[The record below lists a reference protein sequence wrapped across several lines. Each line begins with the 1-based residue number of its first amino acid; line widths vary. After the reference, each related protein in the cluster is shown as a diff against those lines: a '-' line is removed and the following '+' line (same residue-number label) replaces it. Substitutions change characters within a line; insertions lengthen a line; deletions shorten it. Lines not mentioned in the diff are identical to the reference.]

1 MAGRSRR
8 GRGRRMGSG
17 WEEWGGYMEAKRQ
30 KLSEQFAKNADETIS
45 GPISDIFKGVAI
57 YVDGYTKPSS
67 DELKKIMRQHGGKYE
82 HYMMKTRV
90 THVIATNLPDSK
102 IRKDFKHCK
111 VVKPE
116 WIIECVKAGRLLSYI
131 PFQLYTGQ
139 SKNQPGMA
147 SYSAFAVAR
156 QTSTTSTL
164 ARMATMNESSVS
176 FDKDDLFSPEKS
188 EECIGN
194 HANDMEHF
202 PTPKSPTLDASDSDS
217 SDNEF
222 GRLLAESKK
231 TERESTS
238 NEKKI
243 DDTSK
248 DQNSSKNVIKPDDL
262 MSDDEIDIDIV
273 AQILEETKNTNNNSP
288 MENEK
293 AKSKTESTTCNI
305 VSETENKQSPSKRG
319 MALAGEPEFISEF
332 YNNSRLHHLSTWKS
346 EFKSYVNELQK
357 QGTNFIGRQKLKEFL
372 QKKCDTMSD
381 RGIIS
386 VANVGKPEKII
397 MHVDMDCFFVSVGL
411 RKKPDLKGK
420 PIAVTHSRGKGVK
433 SQVPGS
439 DPQYEF
445 EQWKQRKLQKGNQ
458 KQSDSQLT
466 DELGDSWNVISK
478 SSDSFHSMSE
488 IASCSYE
495 ARQAGV
501 KNGMFM
507 GKAKSLCPD
516 LITIPYDFEGYNEVS
531 RMLYD
536 IVASYTHDI
545 EAVSCDEMLVDC
557 TDLLS
562 DTGAESLD
570 FVTMLRQEIYQKT
583 KCTASAGLGGNILQA
598 KMATRKAK
606 PNGQYQLKPE
616 DVVEFMKE
624 QSVRDIPGVGWS
636 MSHRLQSMSVST
648 CGDLQD
654 LSLEAL
660 QKEFG
665 PKTGQSLYKYCRGQD
680 DRQIKLEQERKS
692 VSAEINYG
700 IRFKN
705 DYDADKFLMELSE
718 EVHTRL
724 KKINMKGKTV
734 TLKLMIRR
742 EDAPKETAKFM
753 GHGLCNHI
761 SKSST
766 LPLATDDP
774 KIIAK
779 ECLTILR
786 NQHLNVQDL
795 RGVGIQ
801 IQRLESAVVGT
812 KTTNG
817 PASSILKFTVAKLDL
832 PKHTET
838 RNNILP
844 SSLSKSSVETA
855 LSIKPQPEKKSRE
868 NLMKNFLTNS
878 KTTMENLENS
888 GPEKQKEGIDINL
901 LISKTVTKDSTC
913 QSNMSCSR
921 ATQNLAEDITR
932 RSNALIVPPLPTL
945 NLETSPTEL
954 FNIPEFPSV
963 NIDLSTPIRSKVPAT
978 PELTRNRIAVPADY
992 FPSPSQIDPEVLQEL
1007 PPDIRKQ
1014 IEAEMIIRKKSK
1026 GVPNDNQNLP
1036 SSDEPGCS
1044 HWTNPPPAYKK
1055 TQQED
1060 SVIGLPSMS
1069 QIDPDVLPELPPD
1082 IRQQIEAEMNT
1093 RHKPDTMPLANQH
1106 QTISRNLHSGD
1117 QPGCSN
1123 WTNQPKANTRPVRSS
1138 PIVALPSFSQLD
1150 ESCFNALPLD
1160 IQREIKSAYGNQ
1172 SKGMQINNKSPNAK
1186 NDQVNLASPTKDQ
1199 SPGHGKKNSPVFKVP
1214 KQPKGKS
1221 GRGRP
1226 KKLNFVSKKQ
1236 PKIKAAVTGK
1246 KSTELLPPD
1255 LIRISDDPVV
1265 VVNEPPSI
1273 TTNFG
1278 NGSCVPQEQ
1287 GTSSNTIQDSI
1298 KVPVNLCGAV
1308 TITEVRTLL
1317 KEWIQTSNDPEKD
1330 DEEIMTSY
1338 LTNLVLDRNLEQV
1351 DLVVKFLNRHIKRLE
1366 NAAWISTFDRILDS
1380 VQNVVKGLYG
1390 SRLKI

>member
-30 KLSEQFAKNADETIS
+30 KLGEQFAKNADENVS
-45 GPISDIFKGVAI
+45 GPLSDIFKGVAI
-57 YVDGYTKPSS
+57 HVDGYTKPSS

-90 THVIATNLPDSK
+90 SHVIATNLPDSK

-131 PFQLYTGQ
+131 PFQLYTSQ

-147 SYSAFAVAR
+147 EYSAFAVAR

-164 ARMATMNESSVS
+164 TRMATMNESSVS
-176 FDKDDLFSPEKS
+176 FNNDVLFSPEKR
-188 EECIGN
+188 EENIGN
-194 HANDMEHF
+194 HANYQEHF
-202 PTPKSPTLDASDSDS
+202 STPITPTLDFSDSDS

-222 GRLLAESKK
+222 GRLLAKSKK
-231 TERESTS
+231 TPLESTS
-238 NEKKI
+238 SEKKKDI
-243 DDTSK
+243 SK
-248 DQNSSKNVIKPDDL
+248 DQNSTKNVMNTDVL
-262 MSDDEIDIDIV
+262 MSDEDISFLT
-273 AQILEETKNTNNNSP
+273 QILEETKNTNNITQ
-288 MENEK
+288 MENDYE
-293 AKSKTESTTCNI
+293 KSKTESTTCNI
-305 VSETENKQSPSKRG
+305 VTEAENKQSPSKRG
-319 MALAGEPEFISEF
+319 MAMAGEPEFISEF

-357 QGTNFIGRQKLKEFL
+357 QGTNFVGRQKLKELL
-372 QKKCDTMSD
+372 QKKCDTISD
-381 RGIIS
+381 RGIIN
-386 VANVGKPEKII
+386 VPNVGKPEKII

-411 RKKPDLKGK
+411 RKRPDLKGK
-420 PIAVTHSRGKGVK
+420 PIGVTHSKGKGVK
-433 SQVPGS
+433 SQADGS

-458 KQSDSQLT
+458 KQSDNQLT
-466 DELGDSWNVISK
+466 DDLGDSWNVISK

-562 DTGAESLD
+562 DTGAEPLD

-606 PNGQYQLKPE
+606 PNGQYHLKPE

-624 QSVRDIPGVGWS
+624 QSVKDIPGVGWS

-648 CGDLQD
+648 CGDLQG

-665 PKTGQSLYKYCRGQD
+665 PKTGQSLHKYCRGQD
-680 DRQIKLEQERKS
+680 ERQIKLEQERKS

-705 DYDADKFLMELSE
+705 DYDADKFLTELAE
-718 EVHTRL
+718 EVCTRL

-786 NQHLNVQDL
+786 NQHLKVQDL

-801 IQRLESAVVGT
+801 IQRLESAVAGF
-812 KTTNG
+812 KTSKG
-817 PASSILKFTVAKLDL
+817 PASSILKFTVAKLDI
-832 PKHTET
+832 PKNTET
-838 RNNILP
+838 RNSILP
-844 SSLSKSSVETA
+844 SSTSKSSVETSF
-855 LSIKPQPEKKSRE
+855 SIKPQTEKKSSE
-868 NLMKNFLTNS
+868 NMMKNFLSNS
-878 KTTMENLENS
+878 KATLENS
-888 GPEKQKEGIDINL
+888 VNSVLGKHKEGMDKNL
-901 LISKTVTKDSTC
+901 LNTTIVTQDSTG

-921 ATQNLAEDITR
+921 TTQNLAEDLNR
-932 RSNALIVPPLPTL
+932 RSNTLIVPPLPTL

-954 FNIPEFPSV
+954 FDNPEYPSV
-963 NIDLSTPIRSKVPAT
+963 NSQSVRSKVPAT
-978 PELTRNRIAVPADY
+978 PELTRNKTDVPTDY
-992 FPSPSQIDPEVLQEL
+992 FPSPSQIDLEVLQEL

-1014 IEAEMIIRKKSK
+1014 IEAEMNSRKKSK
-1026 GVPNDNQNLP
+1026 VVPNNNQNLP

-1044 HWTNPPPAYKK
+1044 HWTNPPPTYTK
-1055 TQQED
+1055 TQNQD
-1060 SVIGLPSMS
+1060 STIGLPSMS
-1069 QIDPDVLPELPPD
+1069 QIDPDVLPELPLD
-1082 IRQQIEAEMNT
+1082 IRQQIEAEIKT
-1093 RHKPDTMPLANQH
+1093 RHQPDNMPVANQH
-1106 QTISRNLHSGD
+1106 QTISHNLQSSD

-1123 WTNQPKANTRPVRSS
+1123 WTNQPKANTRPIRSS

-1150 ESCFNALPLD
+1150 ESCFDALPLD

-1172 SKGMQINNKSPNAK
+1172 N
-1186 NDQVNLASPTKDQ
+1186 Q
-1199 SPGHGKKNSPVFKVP
+1199 SPGHGKKNSPTFKVP

-1236 PKIKAAVTGK
+1236 PKINAAVSGK
-1246 KSTELLPPD
+1246 KSTELHPAD
-1255 LIRISDDPVV
+1255 LFRISDDPIIVDK
-1265 VVNEPPSI
+1265 EPPSI
-1273 TTNFG
+1273 TTNYG
-1278 NGSCVPQEQ
+1278 KTAPQEHE
-1287 GTSSNTIQDSI
+1287 TTSNTNQDSI
-1298 KVPVNLCGAV
+1298 QVQVNLCGAV
-1308 TITEVRTLL
+1308 TITEVRALL

-1330 DEEIMTSY
+1330 DEDIMTSY
-1338 LTNLVLDRNLEQV
+1338 LTNLLLDRNLEQV

>member
-30 KLSEQFAKNADETIS
+30 KLGEQFAKNADENIS
-45 GPISDIFKGVAI
+45 GPLSDIFKGVAI
-57 YVDGYTKPSS
+57 HVDGYTKPSS

-90 THVIATNLPDSK
+90 SHVIATNLPDSK

-131 PFQLYTGQ
+131 PFQLYTSQ

-147 SYSAFAVAR
+147 EYSAFAVAR

-164 ARMATMNESSVS
+164 NRMATMNESSVS
-176 FDKDDLFSPEKS
+176 FNNDALFSPEKGEDS
-188 EECIGN
+188 IGN
-194 HANDMEHF
+194 HANYQEHF
-202 PTPKSPTLDASDSDS
+202 STPITPTLDFSDSDS

-222 GRLLAESKK
+222 GRLLAKSKK
-231 TERESTS
+231 TPFEGISS
-238 NEKKI
+238 EKKKDI
-243 DDTSK
+243 SK
-248 DQNSSKNVIKPDDL
+248 DQNSSKNVMNTDVL
-262 MSDDEIDIDIV
+262 MSDEDISFLT
-273 AQILEETKNTNNNSP
+273 QILEETKSTNNITP
-288 MENEK
+288 MENDYE
-293 AKSKTESTTCNI
+293 KSKTESTTCNI
-305 VSETENKQSPSKRG
+305 VTEAENKQSPSKRG
-319 MALAGEPEFISEF
+319 MAMAGEPEFISEF

-357 QGTNFIGRQKLKEFL
+357 QGTNFVGRQKLKELL
-372 QKKCDTMSD
+372 QKKCDTISD
-381 RGIIS
+381 RGIIN
-386 VANVGKPEKII
+386 VPNVGKPEKII

-411 RKKPDLKGK
+411 RKRPDLKGK
-420 PIAVTHSRGKGVK
+420 PIAVTHSKGKGVK
-433 SQVPGS
+433 SQVDGS

-458 KQSDSQLT
+458 KQSDNQLT
-466 DELGDSWNVISK
+466 DDLGDSWNVISK

-562 DTGAESLD
+562 DTGAEPLD

-583 KCTASAGLGGNILQA
+583 RCAASAGLGGNILQA

-606 PNGQYQLKPE
+606 PNGQYHLKLE
-616 DVVEFMKE
+616 DVVEFMKD
-624 QSVRDIPGVGWS
+624 QSVKDIPGVGWS

-648 CGDLQD
+648 CGDLQG

-665 PKTGQSLYKYCRGQD
+665 SKTGQSLYKYCRGQD

-705 DYDADKFLMELSE
+705 DYDADKFLTELSE
-718 EVHTRL
+718 EVCTRL

-786 NQHLNVQDL
+786 NQHLKVQDL

-801 IQRLESAVVGT
+801 IQRLESAVAGF
-812 KTTNG
+812 KTAKG
-817 PASSILKFTVAKLDL
+817 PASSILKFTVAKLDI
-832 PKHTET
+832 PKNPET
-838 RNNILP
+838 RNSTLP
-844 SSLSKSSVETA
+844 SSTSKSSVETA
-855 LSIKPQPEKKSRE
+855 FSIKPQTEKKSSE
-868 NLMKNFLTNS
+868 NMMKNFLTNS
-878 KTTMENLENS
+878 KTTMENSDNS
-888 GPEKQKEGIDINL
+888 GLEKQKAGMDKNWLNTKI
-901 LISKTVTKDSTC
+901 VTKDSPC

-921 ATQNLAEDITR
+921 TTQNLAEDLTR
-932 RSNALIVPPLPTL
+932 RSNTLIVPPLPTL

-954 FNIPEFPSV
+954 FDNPEFPSV
-963 NIDLSTPIRSKVPAT
+963 NIEISPLVRTKVPAT
-978 PELTRNRIAVPADY
+978 PELTRNRTGVHTDY

-1014 IEAEMIIRKKSK
+1014 IEAEMNSRKKSK
-1026 GVPNDNQNLP
+1026 VVPNNNENLP

-1044 HWTNPPPAYKK
+1044 HWTNLPPAYNK
-1055 TQQED
+1055 TLHQD
-1060 SVIGLPSMS
+1060 SAIGLPSIS
-1069 QIDPDVLPELPPD
+1069 QVNIEMIDPDVLPELPPE
-1082 IRQQIEAEMNT
+1082 IRQQIEAEMKTGHQPNN
-1093 RHKPDTMPLANQH
+1093 MPVAYQH
-1106 QTISRNLHSGD
+1106 QTISRYLQSSD

-1123 WTNQPKANTRPVRSS
+1123 LTNHPKANTRPVRSS

-1160 IQREIKSAYGNQ
+1160 IQREIKGAYGNQ
-1172 SKGMQINNKSPNAK
+1172 SKGMQISNRSPNAK
-1186 NDQVNLASPTKDQ
+1186 NDRVNLTSPSKDQ
-1199 SPGHGKKNSPVFKVP
+1199 SPGHGKKNSPTFKVP

-1236 PKIKAAVTGK
+1236 PKINAAVSGK
-1246 KSTELLPPD
+1246 KSAELHPAD
-1255 LIRISDDPVV
+1255 LFRISDDPVIV
-1265 VVNEPPSI
+1265 DNEPPSI
-1273 TTNFG
+1273 TTNYG
-1278 NGSCVPQEQ
+1278 KTAPQEHE
-1287 GTSSNTIQDSI
+1287 TTSNTNQDSI
-1298 KVPVNLCGAV
+1298 KVQVNLCGAV
-1308 TITEVRTLL
+1308 TITEVRALL

-1330 DEEIMTSY
+1330 DENI
-1338 LTNLVLDRNLEQV
+1338 ND
-1351 DLVVKFLNRHIKRLE
+1351 
-1366 NAAWISTFDRILDS
+1366 
-1380 VQNVVKGLYG
+1380 
-1390 SRLKI
+1390 